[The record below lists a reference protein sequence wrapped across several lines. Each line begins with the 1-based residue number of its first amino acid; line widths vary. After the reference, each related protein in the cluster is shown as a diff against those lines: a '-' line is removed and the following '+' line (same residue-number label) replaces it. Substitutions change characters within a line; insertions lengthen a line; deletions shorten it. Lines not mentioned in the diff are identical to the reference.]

1 MCRFGPYAQRHAVT
15 GMSLAPQTL
24 PSRPGF
30 WNGGGHSWKALAAVK
45 RHGRLIALLLLILQL
60 GLIAHRIEHYLL
72 PDAVESSEDSCD
84 AFSPL
89 IDPPALPTVEHEPT
103 QVSYIVRFWVV
114 REAHAER
121 LESWL
126 GFRAQAPP
134 RLG

>member
-1 MCRFGPYAQRHAVT
+1 MPPKVPAQ
-15 GMSLAPQTL
+15 
-24 PSRPGF
+24 PGF
-30 WNGGGHSWKALAAVK
+30 RIGIAQSWKALSAIR
-45 RHGRLIALLLLILQL
+45 RHGRLIALVLLILQL